1 MDIDQAIG
9 LIKNAV
15 KHTGN
20 IDQKHIDLTLIP
32 ADQRSLYEKA
42 LAISA
47 LAIKDGTITRDE
59 FLRRANLDG

>member
-9 LIKNAV
+9 LIKNTV
-15 KHTGN
+15 KHTGT

-32 ADQRSLYEKA
+32 ASERSLYEKA

-47 LAIKDGTITRDE
+47 LAIKDGVITRDE
-59 FLRRANLDG
+59 FLRRAQLDG